1 MPKKPAP
8 AGSSFKLTYS
18 AAPRRA
24 AAVTDSATQ
33 STRPLTSSTW
43 VLTIVGGLFGV
54 FVLLL
59 VAVFVILELA

>member
-1 MPKKPAP
+1 MPKKPTP

-24 AAVTDSATQ
+24 ALAATGDQ
-33 STRPLTSSTW
+33 ETRPLTSSAW
-43 VLTIVGGLFGV
+43 VLTMVGGLFGV

-59 VAVFVILELA
+59 VGVFAVIELA

>member
-8 AGSSFKLTYS
+8 AASSFKLTYS
-18 AAPRRA
+18 SAPRRA
-24 AAVTDSATQ
+24 ALAADSA
-33 STRPLTSSTW
+33 RPSRSLTSSTW